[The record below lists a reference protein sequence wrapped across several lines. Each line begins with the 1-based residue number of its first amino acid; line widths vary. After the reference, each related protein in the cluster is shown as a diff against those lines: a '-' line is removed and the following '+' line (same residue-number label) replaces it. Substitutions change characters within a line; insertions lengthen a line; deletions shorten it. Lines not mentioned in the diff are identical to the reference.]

1 MAILKHRGKFDLA
14 ILLFLSGLSL
24 APILGF
30 NLPWTGG
37 SIFIVFGVLLAW
49 HCLVALKTKII
60 FGKPQGGGYVAMED
74 NKSVFWWI
82 FIYYSTSSIGFFWVL
97 IKHDA
102 YNLFDQ
108 LKLF

>member
-24 APILGF
+24 APMLGF
-30 NLPWTGG
+30 KLPWTRG

-49 HCLVALKTKII
+49 HCLVALKTKVI
-60 FGKPQGGGYVAMED
+60 FGKKNVKGGGYVAMED
-74 NKSVFWWI
+74 DKSGFWMI
-82 FIYYSTSSIGFFWVL
+82 FMYMLINAIGLFWML

-102 YNLFDQ
+102 YYL
-108 LKLF
+108 

>member
-1 MAILKHRGKFDLA
+1 MTILKHRGKFDLA
-14 ILLFLSGLSL
+14 ILLFLTALSL

-30 NLPWTGG
+30 NVPWTGG
-37 SIFIVFGVLLAW
+37 SIFIVFGVSLAW

-60 FGKPQGGGYVAMED
+60 FGKSQGGGYVAMED

-82 FIYYSTSSIGFFWVL
+82 FIYYSISSIGLFWIL

-102 YNLFDQ
+102 YYLFDQ

>member
-1 MAILKHRGKFDLA
+1 MTILKHRGKFDLG
-14 ILLFLSGLSL
+14 ICLFLSALSL

-30 NLPWTGG
+30 KLPWTGG

-60 FGKPQGGGYVAMED
+60 FNPQGGGYLSIED
-74 NKSVFWWI
+74 DKSVFWWC
-82 FIYYSTSSIGFFWVL
+82 FSYYFTSSICFFGYL
-97 IKHDA
+97 IKTDA
-102 YNLFDQ
+102 YYLFDQ

>member
-24 APILGF
+24 APMLGF
-30 NLPWTGG
+30 KLPWTRG
-37 SIFIVFGVLLAW
+37 SIFIVFGVLVAW

-60 FGKPQGGGYVAMED
+60 FGKGGRYFAMKD
-74 NKSVFWWI
+74 DKSGFWMI
-82 FIYYSTSSIGFFWVL
+82 FMFMLTNAIGLFWML

-102 YNLFDQ
+102 YYL
-108 LKLF
+108 

>member
-1 MAILKHRGKFDLA
+1 MTILKHRGKFDLG
-14 ILLFLSGLSL
+14 ICLFLSALSL
-24 APILGF
+24 APMLGF
-30 NLPWTGG
+30 KLPWTRG

-60 FGKPQGGGYVAMED
+60 FGPQRGTYLAIED
-74 NKSVFWWI
+74 DKSVFWWS
-82 FIYYSTSSIGFFWVL
+82 FIYYFTSSTGFFWVL

-102 YNLFDQ
+102 YYLFDQ